1 MFAVCYD
8 LVSNS
13 APFMKPRFF
22 GQYLLA
28 NGLINAP
35 QLLAAVEYQERNNP
49 RLGELALSMG
59 LATQFE
65 VDQIQALQATHDLRF
80 GEAAQRLGLLECAEV
95 ARVLAAQSD
104 RHVLLGH
111 ALAALGYLTPTEV
124 EAAAAEFLTK
134 EAQLEPESAT
144 IPEDLPL
151 RRVAFE
157 LFHLAHKLLLRV
169 CELPSKTERLRVVTD
184 VVPLSDRNVLVTL
197 RGALDPE
204 TPAATDTGVLLC
216 VPQQIA
222 VDLATRFSGE
232 IAPAETAVNDVVCEL
247 AGILCNNLR
256 SVLAEQGAR
265 VEIGEPEVIPSRLS
279 LPPGRR
285 MAVVPFVTH
294 SGLVMVCLA
303 LPRGD
308 SGSSAPP
315 AGA

>member
-1 MFAVCYD
+1 
-8 LVSNS
+8 
-13 APFMKPRFF
+13 MKPRFF

-49 RLGELALSMG
+49 RLGELALGMG

-80 GEAAQRLGLLECAEV
+80 GEAAQRLGILESAEV

-134 EAQLEPESAT
+134 EALLEPESAT

-169 CELPSKTERLRVVTD
+169 CELPSKTEPIRVVTD

-197 RGALDPE
+197 RGTLDPE
-204 TPAATDTGVLLC
+204 APHVTDTAVLLC

-222 VDLATRFSGE
+222 VDLASRFSGE
-232 IAPAETAVNDVVCEL
+232 IAPAESAVNDVVSEL
-247 AGILCNNLR
+247 ASILCNNLR

-265 VEIGEPEVIPSRLS
+265 IEVGEPQVIPSRVS

-294 SGLVMVCLA
+294 SGLVMVSLA
-303 LPRGD
+303 LPRSDTSTVGPLPI
-308 SGSSAPP
+308 S
-315 AGA
+315 

>member
-1 MFAVCYD
+1 
-8 LVSNS
+8 
-13 APFMKPRFF
+13 MKPRFF

-65 VDQIQALQATHDLRF
+65 VDQIQALQATHDLKF
-80 GEAAQRLGLLECAEV
+80 GEAAQQLGILKNADV
-95 ARVLAAQSD
+95 AHVLAAQQD
-104 RHVLLGH
+104 RHLLLGQ
-111 ALAALGYLTPTEV
+111 ALASLGFMTPTEV
-124 EAAAAEFLTK
+124 EAAAAEFLTG
-134 EAQLEPESAT
+134 EAMREPESAT
-144 IPEDLPL
+144 IPEGLPL

-169 CELPSKTERLRVVTD
+169 CELPSKTEPLRIVTD
-184 VVPLSDRNVLVTL
+184 VVPLSDHNVLVAL
-197 RGALDPE
+197 RGTLDPNA
-204 TPAATDTGVLLC
+204 PQITDTGVLLC
-216 VPQQIA
+216 VPQQVA

-232 IAPAETAVNDVVCEL
+232 IAPTDSAVNDVVCEL

-256 SVLAEQGAR
+256 SVLAEQSAR
-265 VEIGEPEVIPSRLS
+265 IELGEPEAIPTRLS

-294 SGLVMVCLA
+294 QGLVMVSLA
-303 LPRGD
+303 LPRE
-308 SGSSAPP
+308 
-315 AGA
+315 

>member
-1 MFAVCYD
+1 
-8 LVSNS
+8 
-13 APFMKPRFF
+13 MKPRFF

-49 RLGELALSMG
+49 RLGEIAVGMG

-65 VDQIQALQATHDLRF
+65 VDRIQALQATHDLRF
-80 GEAAQRLGLLECAEV
+80 GDAAQQLGLLDAAEV
-95 ARVLAAQSD
+95 ARVVAAQHD
-104 RHVLLGH
+104 RHVLLGQ
-111 ALAALGYLTPTEV
+111 ALAALGFLTPTDV
-124 EAAAAEFLTK
+124 EAAAAEFLTG
-134 EAQLEPESAT
+134 EARLEPESAT

-157 LFHLAHKLLLRV
+157 LFHLAHKVLLRV
-169 CELPSKTERLRVVTD
+169 CELPSKTEPMRIVTD
-184 VVPLSDRNVLVTL
+184 VVPLSDRNVLVAL

-204 TPAATDTGVLLC
+204 MPSATDTGVLLC

-232 IAPAETAVNDVVCEL
+232 VAPAETAVNDVVCEL

-294 SGLVMVCLA
+294 SGLVMVALA
-303 LPRGD
+303 LPRG
-308 SGSSAPP
+308 
-315 AGA
+315 

>member
-1 MFAVCYD
+1 
-8 LVSNS
+8 
-13 APFMKPRFF
+13 MKPRFF

-65 VDQIQALQATHDLRF
+65 VEQIQALQATHDLRF
-80 GEAAQRLGLLECAEV
+80 GEAAQRLGLLEGAEV
-95 ARVLAAQSD
+95 VRVLAAQSD

-124 EAAAAEFLTK
+124 EAAAAEFLTR
-134 EAQLEPESAT
+134 EALLEPESAT

-184 VVPLSDRNVLVTL
+184 VVPLSDRNVLVSL
-197 RGALDPE
+197 RGTLDPE
-204 TPAATDTGVLLC
+204 TPSVTDSGVLLC

-232 IAPAETAVNDVVCEL
+232 IAPAETAVNDVVSEL
-247 AGILCNNLR
+247 AGILCSNLR

-265 VEIGEPEVIPSRLS
+265 IEIGEAEVIPSRLS

-303 LPRGD
+303 LPRHP
-308 SGSSAPP
+308 GSSAPP
-315 AGA
+315 AEA